1 MGAAA
6 LSGPGTMM
14 VWRFFSVGGVVSIS
28 LFVSS
33 VYMLLRVKNVPLP
46 FRLPDDFMVAA
57 LAVLGILGAV
67 YIFLQNLRRD
77 AVRTLL

>member
-1 MGAAA
+1 
-6 LSGPGTMM
+6 MM